1 MLENLSRDGKPWKGE
16 GNFNVPF
23 SGEARLKAPRRGDFI
38 VAPGFNP
45 GNKASPHQKSPVRT
59 TPTKHGQTP

>member
-23 SGEARLKAPRRGDFI
+23 SSEARLKAPRGGLI

-45 GNKASPHQKSPVRT
+45 ANKARPHQKSPVRT
-59 TPTKHGQTP
+59 TPTKRGQRP